1 MRKKKIPESALQIA
15 ALALKGSL
23 PSITKEMLRD
33 ALDSRFQPVTSKDQ
47 EPDRL
52 VSAVEG
58 ARLLGISRRTFDRFA
73 NAGCIHRV
81 RLTQG
86 HYRKD
91 GREIGGSV
99 RFRLSEVQRIVSNGI
114 IA

>member
-1 MRKKKIPESALQIA
+1 MRRTRIPESALQIA
-15 ALALKGSL
+15 ALALKDSL
-23 PSITKEMLRD
+23 PDLTKEMLRE
-33 ALDSRFQPVTSKDQ
+33 ALDCRLQPVVGKDTG
-47 EPDRL
+47 PDRL

-58 ARLLGISRRTFDRFA
+58 ARLLGVSRRTFDRLA
-73 NAGCIHRV
+73 NAGNIHRV

-99 RFRLSEVQRIVSNGI
+99 RFRLSDVERIV
-114 IA
+114 ADDMDA

>member
-1 MRKKKIPESALQIA
+1 MRRTRIPESALQIA
-15 ALALKGSL
+15 ALALKDSL
-23 PSITKEMLRD
+23 PDLTKEMLRE
-33 ALDSRFQPVTSKDQ
+33 ALDCRLQPVVGK
-47 EPDRL
+47 ENGPDRL

-58 ARLLGISRRTFDRFA
+58 ARMLGVSRRTFDRMA
-73 NAGCIHRV
+73 NVGCIHRI

-86 HYRKD
+86 HYRRD

-99 RFRLSEVQRIVSNGI
+99 RFRLSDVQKIVVNGI

>member
-1 MRKKKIPESALQIA
+1 MRKARIPESALQIA
-15 ALALKGSL
+15 ALALKESVPEL
-23 PSITKEMLRD
+23 TKEMLRD
-33 ALDSRFQPVTSKDQ
+33 ALDGRLLSKQ
-47 EPDRL
+47 KEQGPDRL

-58 ARLLGISRRTFDRFA
+58 ARLLGISRRTFDRLA

-86 HYRKD
+86 HFRKD

-99 RFRLSEVQRIVSNGI
+99 RFRLSEVQRIVAGSLGL
-114 IA
+114 